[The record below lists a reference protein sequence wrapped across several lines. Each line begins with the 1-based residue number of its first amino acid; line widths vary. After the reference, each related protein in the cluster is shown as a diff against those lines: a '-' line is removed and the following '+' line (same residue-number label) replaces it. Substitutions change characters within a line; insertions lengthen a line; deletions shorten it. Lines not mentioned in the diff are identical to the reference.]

1 MTMTDNTTKEIMTD
15 YKLDEYAADCA
26 KQILEEI
33 NTHGGD
39 EYDLAHEHADGSEW
53 VIYYHKAHQICQN
66 CKTEN
71 GEAFLEDV
79 GSPEPITYDS
89 LAVTIAYGELHA
101 RICQAI
107 DTMKGE
113 A

>member
-39 EYDLAHEHADGSEW
+39 EY
-53 VIYYHKAHQICQN
+53 VKP
-66 CKTEN
+66 KT
-71 GEAFLEDV
+71 AKH
-79 GSPEPITYDS
+79 S
-89 LAVTIAYGELHA
+89 LK
-101 RICQAI
+101 
-107 DTMKGE
+107 M
-113 A
+113 